1 MNVFTQLPE
10 FLQTA
15 LTRQGITEPTPVQTR
30 AVPPALQGR
39 DVLATAQTGTGK
51 TLAFLLPLVARLT
64 ENPSENA
71 LILSPTRELAQ
82 QTYEELEKL
91 TDEEHP
97 LTAALIIG
105 GDNIHK
111 QFAALRKHPRVIIAT
126 PGRVID
132 HMGRKSIDLKNTH
145 YLVLDE
151 TDRMLDMG
159 FISDMRKIAAVLPP
173 RQTLLF
179 SATLPNE
186 ITALANEFLKDP
198 VRVQIGS
205 VVSPADLVLQE
216 IVYVDV
222 REKLPQLLHELN
234 TRQGS
239 ILIFTRTKHGAER
252 LAKQL
257 KLYGQKANALHG
269 DLRQNRRRQV
279 LEFFKNQTVRILVA
293 TDVAARGID
302 VPHIA
307 HVINYDLPQCPED
320 YIHRIGRTG
329 RAGAVGSAIS
339 LISDDGQK
347 WKDICKAA
355 KFTAPV
361 KTVQKTIEPL
371 PEPKFVAQEE
381 GSAHAK
387 SRRKERAKREV
398 RPSKA
403 TQIAKELLAE
413 GKVYLPQRE
422 DLRLPLAQSA
432 KHGENTAE
440 KSAEKHGENAV
451 QNADKRE
458 AKSACDTAEKRAPK
472 KVNTFR
478 KAAAAARVLETPEE
492 TADKNPFRTVR
503 VGASKK
509 ALKRLEQPRPEAA
522 KKRAKPAFGKFYKKR
537 KHR

>member
-1 MNVFTQLPE
+1 MNVFALLPE

-51 TLAFLLPLVARLT
+51 TLAFLLPLAARLM

-82 QTYEELEKL
+82 QTYDELLKL

-97 LTAALIIG
+97 LPAALIIG

-132 HMGRKSIDLKNTH
+132 HLSRKSIDLKNTH

-173 RQTLLF
+173 PRQTLLF
-179 SATLPNE
+179 SATLPKE
-186 ITALANEFLKDP
+186 ITALAGEFLKDP

-216 IVYVDV
+216 IVHVDV

-257 KLYGQKANALHG
+257 KLYGQKVNALHG

-355 KFTAPV
+355 KFTVPV

-381 GSAHAK
+381 GQAHSK
-387 SRRKERAKREV
+387 SRKKERVKREV

-413 GKVYLPQRE
+413 GEVYLPQGE
-422 DLRLPLAQSA
+422 ELRPSVPLPKTAG
-432 KHGENTAE
+432 KRGENRLE
-440 KSAEKHGENAV
+440 KNAGPRREQPSAEP
-451 QNADKRE
+451 ADKR
-458 AKSACDTAEKRAPK
+458 APQ
-472 KVNTFR
+472 KVSTFR
-478 KAAAAARVLETPEE
+478 KAAAAARVLETPDE
-492 TADKNPFRTVR
+492 TADKNPFRTVK
-503 VGASKK
+503 VGISKK
-509 ALKRLEQPRPEAA
+509 KLAAKALAEKRRAA
-522 KKRAKPAFGKFYKKR
+522 KKFPAVCGSKSNKRFKR

>member
-1 MNVFTQLPE
+1 MNVFALLPE

-51 TLAFLLPLVARLT
+51 TLAFLLPLAARLA
-64 ENPSENA
+64 ENPLANA

-82 QTYEELEKL
+82 QTYDELLKL
-91 TDEEHP
+91 TDEDHP
-97 LTAALIIG
+97 LPAALIIG

-111 QFAALRKHPRVIIAT
+111 QFASLRKHPRVIIAT

-132 HMGRKSIDLKNTH
+132 HMGRKSIDLKNTR

-179 SATLPNE
+179 SATLPKE
-186 ITALANEFLKDP
+186 ITALAGEFLKDP

-216 IVYVDV
+216 IVHVDV

-257 KLYGQKANALHG
+257 KLYGQKVNALHG

-307 HVINYDLPQCPED
+307 YVINYDLPQCPED

-355 KFTAPV
+355 KFTVPV

-381 GSAHAK
+381 GQAHSK
-387 SRRKERAKREV
+387 SRKKERVKREV

-413 GKVYLPQRE
+413 GEVYLPQGE
-422 DLRLPLAQSA
+422 ELRAPAALAKTA
-432 KHGENTAE
+432 GKRGENRPE
-440 KSAEKHGENAV
+440 KN
-451 QNADKRE
+451 
-458 AKSACDTAEKRAPK
+458 AEKRGVKSSFKAAGKHAPK
-472 KVNTFR
+472 KVSTFR
-478 KAAAAARVLETPEE
+478 KASAAARVLETPEE
-492 TADKNPFRTVR
+492 AQTVDKNPFRTVK

-509 ALKRLEQPRPEAA
+509 ALKRLEQPRPGAA
-522 KKRAKPAFGKFYKKR
+522 KKHAKPAFGKFYKKR
-537 KHR
+537 KRR

>member
-1 MNVFTQLPE
+1 MNVFSKLPE

-15 LTRQGITEPTPVQTR
+15 LTAQGIFEPTPVQTK
-30 AVPPALQGR
+30 AIPPALSSK

-51 TLAFLLPLVARLT
+51 TLAFLLPLVAQLT
-64 ENPSENA
+64 ENPAENA

-82 QTYEELEKL
+82 QTYDELEKL
-91 TDEEHP
+91 TDEQHP
-97 LTAALIIG
+97 LKAALIIG

-111 QFAALRKHPRVIIAT
+111 QFAALRGKPRVIIAT

-132 HMGRKSIDLKNTH
+132 HMGRKSIDLKKTH

-159 FISDMRKIAAVLPP
+159 FIADMRKIADVLPAP

-179 SATLPNE
+179 SATLPKE
-186 ITALANEFLKDP
+186 ITALANEFLKGP

-216 IVYVDV
+216 IVHVDV

-279 LEFFKNQTVRILVA
+279 LEFFKNQTVRVLVA

-355 KFTAPV
+355 KFTVPV
-361 KTVQKTIEPL
+361 QTVQKTIEPL
-371 PEPKFVAQEE
+371 PAPKFVAQEE
-381 GSAHAK
+381 GEAHAK
-387 SRRKERAKREV
+387 SRKKERVKREV

-403 TQIAKELLAE
+403 TQVAKELLASGE
-413 GKVYLPQRE
+413 VYLPQGE
-422 DLRLPLAQSA
+422 ELRSKRAA
-432 KHGENTAE
+432 AAD
-440 KSAEKHGENAV
+440 SAEKRV
-451 QNADKRE
+451 
-458 AKSACDTAEKRAPK
+458 PK
-472 KVNTFR
+472 KVSTFR
-478 KAAAAARVLETPEE
+478 KASAAARVLETPTES
-492 TADKNPFRTVR
+492 APQNPFRTVK

-509 ALKRLEQPRPEAA
+509 ALKRREQTPR
-522 KKRAKPAFGKFYKKR
+522 AFGPQKKGRGKFNPKR
-537 KHR
+537 KRR

>member
-1 MNVFTQLPE
+1 MNVFNELPE
-10 FLQTA
+10 FLQNA
-15 LTRQGITEPTPVQTR
+15 LTLQGITEPTPVQTK
-30 AVPPALQGR
+30 AVPSALNGR

-51 TLAFLLPLVARLT
+51 TLAFLLPLAARLA
-64 ENPSENA
+64 ENPDENA

-82 QTYEELEKL
+82 QTYDELKKL
-91 TDEEHP
+91 ADEAHP
-97 LTAALIIG
+97 LKAALVIG

-111 QFAALRKHPRVIIAT
+111 QFAALRGKPRVIIAT

-132 HMGRKSIDLKNTH
+132 HMGRKSIDLKKTH

-159 FISDMRKIAAVLPP
+159 FIADMRRIAAALPAP

-179 SATLPNE
+179 SATLPKE

-205 VVSPADLVLQE
+205 VVSPADLVMQE
-216 IVYVDV
+216 IVHVDV

-239 ILIFTRTKHGAER
+239 VLIFTRTKHGAER

-279 LEFFKNQTVRILVA
+279 LEFFKNQTVRVLVA

-355 KFTAPV
+355 KFTVPV
-361 KTVQKTIEPL
+361 RTVQKTIEPL
-371 PEPKFVAQEE
+371 PAPKFVAQEE
-381 GSAHAK
+381 GEAHAK
-387 SRRKERAKREV
+387 SRKKERIKCEV
-398 RPSKA
+398 RASKA
-403 TQIAKELLAE
+403 TQVAKELLASGE
-413 GKVYLPQRE
+413 VYLPQGE
-422 DLRLPLAQSA
+422 ALRQAPA
-432 KHGENTAE
+432 KKDVSSSVKPA
-440 KSAEKHGENAV
+440 
-451 QNADKRE
+451 
-458 AKSACDTAEKRAPK
+458 KRAPK
-472 KVNTFR
+472 KPSTFR
-478 KAAAAARVLETPEE
+478 KASAAARVLETPESPSQPQ
-492 TADKNPFRTVR
+492 NPFRTVK

-509 ALKRLEQPRPEAA
+509 SLKRMAGPARAAGGDRPAQKNQA
-522 KKRAKPAFGKFYKKR
+522 RKPFGKFTKKR
-537 KHR
+537 KRR

>member
-1 MNVFTQLPE
+1 MNVFSELPE

-15 LTRQGITEPTPVQTR
+15 LASQDITEPTPVQTR
-30 AVPPALQGR
+30 AIPPALEGK

-51 TLAFLLPLVARLT
+51 TLAFLLPLAARLA
-64 ENPSENA
+64 ENSAENA

-82 QTYEELEKL
+82 QTYDELEKL

-97 LTAALIIG
+97 LKAALIIG

-111 QFAALRKHPRVIIAT
+111 QFASLRGKPRVIIAT

-132 HMGRKSIDLKNTH
+132 HLGRKSIDLKKTR

-159 FISDMRKIAAVLPP
+159 FIADIRKIAAVLPAP

-179 SATLPNE
+179 SATLPKE
-186 ITALANEFLKDP
+186 ITGLANEFLKDP

-216 IVYVDV
+216 IVHVDV

-234 TRQGS
+234 TRRGS

-257 KLYGQKANALHG
+257 KLYGQKVNALHG

-355 KFTAPV
+355 QFTVPV
-361 KTVQKTIEPL
+361 RTVQKTIEPL
-371 PEPKFVAQEE
+371 PTPKFVAQEE
-381 GSAHAK
+381 GDAHAK
-387 SRRKERAKREV
+387 SRKKERVKREI

-403 TQIAKELLAE
+403 TLVAKELLASGE
-413 GKVYLPQRE
+413 VYLPQGE
-422 DLRLPLAQSA
+422 ELRPNP
-432 KHGENTAE
+432 GNTVGA
-440 KSAEKHGENAV
+440 S
-451 QNADKRE
+451 
-458 AKSACDTAEKRAPK
+458 KRASK
-472 KVNTFR
+472 KVSTFR
-478 KAAAAARVLETPEE
+478 KAASSARLIETPEE
-492 TADKNPFRTVR
+492 PAVQHPFRTVR
-503 VGASKK
+503 VGVSKK
-509 ALKRLEQPRPEAA
+509 SLKLREQPLRGGVS
-522 KKRAKPAFGKFYKKR
+522 KTRRKPSFGKFNKKR
-537 KHR
+537 KRR

>member
-1 MNVFTQLPE
+1 MNVFTLLPE

-15 LTRQGITEPTPVQTR
+15 LTRQCITEPTPVQMR

-51 TLAFLLPLVARLT
+51 TLAFLLPLVARLM
-64 ENPSENA
+64 ENPPANA

-82 QTYEELEKL
+82 QTYDELLKL

-97 LTAALIIG
+97 LRAALIIG

-132 HMGRKSIDLKNTH
+132 HMGRKSIDLKNTY

-159 FISDMRKIAAVLPP
+159 FISDMRKIAAVLPMP

-179 SATLPNE
+179 SATFPKE
-186 ITALANEFLKDP
+186 ITALAGEFLKDP

-216 IVYVDV
+216 IVHVDV

-257 KLYGQKANALHG
+257 KLYGQKVNALHG

-355 KFTAPV
+355 KFTVPV

-371 PEPKFVAQEE
+371 PEPKFVTQEE
-381 GSAHAK
+381 GQAHSK
-387 SRRKERAKREV
+387 SCKKERVKREV

-413 GKVYLPQRE
+413 GDVYLPQGE
-422 DLRLPLAQSA
+422 ELRAPAPLAKNA
-432 KHGENTAE
+432 GKRGENRPEKNAE
-440 KSAEKHGENAV
+440 KCREKSSSKAAEKH
-451 QNADKRE
+451 
-458 AKSACDTAEKRAPK
+458 APK
-472 KVNTFR
+472 KISTFR
-478 KAAAAARVLETPEE
+478 KASAAARVLETPEE
-492 TADKNPFRTVR
+492 SAHTNPFRTVK

-509 ALKRLEQPRPEAA
+509 ALKRLEQPRPSAA
-522 KKRAKPAFGKFYKKR
+522 KKRAKPAFGKFYRKR